1 MSVAEALKSGGE
13 SGAPRAAKRALQ
25 TPAAPQNPANQNRT
39 DAVSLTTWLAV
50 IGAALGAFLA
60 VLNIQIVNSSLAD
73 IQGAIGAGI
82 DDGGWIST
90 AYLIPE
96 IIVIPLSGWLA
107 RVFSMR
113 TYLLVNTVLFLA
125 FSVACAFAG
134 NLSEMIVL
142 RAFQGFTGG
151 VLIPLAF
158 TIIVTMLPP
167 AKQPTGMALFALSAT
182 FAPAIG
188 PTIGGYLNENYGW
201 EFIFYVNLVPGAIMI
216 AMLWFSLKKAPMQ
229 LALLKQGDWFGIA
242 AMAIGLGSL
251 QTVLEEGN
259 KDDWFGSDFILNL
272 SIVAAVALAAFLWIE
287 LTIAKPL
294 LNLRLLLRR
303 NFGLGTLS
311 NVLFGMALYGS
322 SFVLP
327 LYLSQTQGYNAEQ
340 IGEVLA
346 WYGAPQIL
354 LIPLVPRL
362 MKLVGARALI
372 VLGFALFAAS
382 NFMNTTL
389 SLDYAGPQL
398 FWPNIVRALGQPLV
412 MVPLSAVAT
421 AGIEAENAGSASGLF
436 NMTRNLGGA
445 IGIALL
451 QTLLTKRE
459 QFHSNVLMNSVSMFG
474 EATRQRI
481 ADLTR
486 YFLTHGISDAA
497 YARHEAIVAIGRT
510 VRRQATVMGYA
521 DAFMVVGVALVIS
534 LILALALKKS
544 AKVSAAG
551 AH

>member
-1 MSVAEALKSGGE
+1 
-13 SGAPRAAKRALQ
+13 
-25 TPAAPQNPANQNRT
+25 
-39 DAVSLTTWLAV
+39 
-50 IGAALGAFLA
+50 
-60 VLNIQIVNSSLAD
+60 
-73 IQGAIGAGI
+73 
-82 DDGGWIST
+82 
-90 AYLIPE
+90 
-96 IIVIPLSGWLA
+96 
-107 RVFSMR
+107 
-113 TYLLVNTVLFLA
+113 
-125 FSVACAFAG
+125 
-134 NLSEMIVL
+134 
-142 RAFQGFTGG
+142 
-151 VLIPLAF
+151 
-158 TIIVTMLPP
+158 
-167 AKQPTGMALFALSAT
+167 
-182 FAPAIG
+182 
-188 PTIGGYLNENYGW
+188 
-201 EFIFYVNLVPGAIMI
+201 
-216 AMLWFSLKKAPMQ
+216 MLWFSLKKAPMQ
-229 LALLKQGDWFGIA
+229 LGLLKQGDWFGIA
-242 AMAIGLGSL
+242 AIAIGLGSL

-272 SIVAAVALAAFLWIE
+272 SIVAVLALTAFFWIE
-287 LTIAKPL
+287 LKIAKPL

-354 LIPLVPRL
+354 LIPLVPKL
-362 MKLVGARALI
+362 MKLVGARSLI
-372 VLGFALFAAS
+372 VVGFALFAAS
-382 NFMNTTL
+382 NFMNTLL

-459 QFHSNVLMNSVSMFG
+459 QFHSNVLMNSISLFG

-481 ADLTR
+481 HDLTN
-486 YFLTHGISDAA
+486 YFLSHGVSDIATA
-497 YARHEAIVAIGRT
+497 QHEAIVAIGRT
-510 VRRQATVMGYA
+510 VRRQATVMGYS
-521 DAFMVVGVALVIS
+521 DAFMVVGAALVI
-534 LILALALKKS
+534 ALLLTALLKKS
-544 AKVSAAG
+544 GPMSAGG